1 MIAILMPIGVVGC
14 KEETFVLLR
23 ISGIYLGLYILS
35 HRQQPEHVAFTVREN
50 GRAVAAYLRKVVSA
64 TITPFEIVFKY
75 YEDGHLAKWPISRID
90 GAAEMSDFYHIYRGT
105 CVKAE
110 GAKF

>member
-1 MIAILMPIGVVGC
+1 MIAILMPIGLAGC
-14 KEETFVLLR
+14 KEETFDP
-23 ISGIYLGLYILS
+23 SDKWDYLVCTLS

-75 YEDGHLAKWPISRID
+75 YEDGHLAKWRISRID